1 MDFQRL
7 FKRKEEIATHS
18 MAGENQKETLGSRS
32 VSLSEGD
39 LLDGQAPANLLWN
52 NVGGTISVRADKIL
66 GILEGRTRIK
76 GAVLQEIY
84 PALFEKDP
92 HPGTEFLIPL
102 QIVVTQLEDVFAAIS
117 SGDLSKE
124 NFETPFGQL
133 AREDDA
139 RFKEGAE
146 PVKPPA
152 KPIVRTGQ
160 PNGVTEGW
168 NAPVREAGS
177 NGSAAVPSTV
187 PLTQS
192 PNGAAPVIETEATN
206 GAPTGAVEQKPAP
219 SPDSN
224 PALPTIDYV
233 QGDAQISTVRGTTA
247 SPKEAENHARQ
258 SLPPDAKG
266 EQSPYHKPRGRIL
279 SSESP
284 TGLRHTQ
291 NNDVRREGHE
301 ALQELFL
308 TDEQL
313 DGSKVADL
321 VLQLPRVAGVVIMLA
336 DGAVLGGALSGGLNE
351 PLLSLAPGFVQD
363 LARFTESMHGGPTRF
378 VTLAGNGCQ
387 ISLTIGGEVLILTAH
402 DGKNL
407 PPGLRE
413 RLVATAH
420 ALNMIYGQRP

>member
-7 FKRKEEIATHS
+7 FKRKEEVATHS

-32 VSLSEGD
+32 VSLSKGD
-39 LLDGQAPANLLWN
+39 LLDGQAPASLLWN
-52 NVGGTISVRADKIL
+52 NVGRMISVRADKIL

-76 GAVLQEIY
+76 AAVLQEIY

-92 HPGTEFLIPL
+92 HPGTEFFIPL

-117 SGDLSKE
+117 SGDASEE

-139 RFKEGAE
+139 RFNEVAE
-146 PVKPPA
+146 PVKPSA

-160 PNGVTEGW
+160 PNGVTEGY
-168 NAPVREAGS
+168 NAPVDEAGS
-177 NGSAAVPSTV
+177 NGSATV

-192 PNGAAPVIETEATN
+192 PNGAAPFIETEKTN
-206 GAPTGAVEQKPAP
+206 GAPTGEVEQKPAP
-219 SPDSN
+219 SPESN
-224 PALPTIDYV
+224 PAVPTIDDV
-233 QGDAQISTVRGTTA
+233 QGDAQSSTVRGTTA
-247 SPKEAENHARQ
+247 SPKEEENRARQ

-266 EQSPYHKPRGRIL
+266 EQSPYRKPRGGIL
-279 SSESP
+279 SSETP

-336 DGAVLGGALSGGLNE
+336 DGAVLGGVLSGGLNE
-351 PLLSLAPGFVQD
+351 SLLSLAPGFVQD
-363 LARFTESMHGGPTRF
+363 LVRFTESMRGGPTRF
-378 VTLAGNGCQ
+378 VTLAGNAHL
-387 ISLTIGGEVLILTAH
+387 ISLTIGGQVLILVAH

-420 ALNMIYGQRP
+420 ALNMIYGPRP

>member
-7 FKRKEEIATHS
+7 FKRKEEVATHS
-18 MAGENQKETLGSRS
+18 MAGEHQKETLGSRS

-39 LLDGQAPANLLWN
+39 LLDGQAPANLLWK

-117 SGDLSKE
+117 SGDLGEE

-139 RFKEGAE
+139 RFKEGTE
-146 PVKPPA
+146 PVNPTA
-152 KPIVRTGQ
+152 KPIVLTGQ
-160 PNGVTEGW
+160 PNGVTEGR
-168 NAPVREAGS
+168 NTPVREARS
-177 NGSAAVPSTV
+177 NGSVTV
-187 PLTQS
+187 HLTQS

-206 GAPTGAVEQKPAP
+206 GAPTGVEQKPVP
-219 SPDSN
+219 SPDSI
-224 PALPTIDYV
+224 PALPIIDDV
-233 QGDAQISTVRGTTA
+233 QGDAQSSTVRGTTA
-247 SPKEAENHARQ
+247 SPKEAENRACQ
-258 SLPPDAKG
+258 SLPADAKG
-266 EQSPYHKPRGRIL
+266 EQSPYRRPRGGNL

-291 NNDVRREGHE
+291 NNDVRREWHE

-336 DGAVLGGALSGGLNE
+336 DGAVLGGVLSGGLNE
-351 PLLSLAPGFVQD
+351 SLLGLAPGFVQD
-363 LARFTESMHGGPTRF
+363 LVRFTESMRGGPTRF
-378 VTLAGNGCQ
+378 VTLAGNACL
-387 ISLTIGGEVLILTAH
+387 ISLTIAGQVLILVAH

-420 ALNMIYGQRP
+420 ALNMIYGPRP